1 MRTAHP
7 TLPPGQP
14 DPVLVQRLLFVQR
27 AFLVVVLLG
36 GLAALFSSMIPAFGA
51 YPVLEYVQMST
62 PAALEAVFC
71 AMALL
76 LTEPGHPIFLAL
88 VGRIF
93 AGTAA
98 LLAVAILLERFAQVV
113 ILPSAVLH
121 GQGNDA
127 MWNAHSP
134 QFAVGFLAI
143 AIVLLFVGSMNVI
156 VQHVADVLV
165 IFLSLLMCTLA
176 SQSVFSALKLF
187 GMGKGD
193 GISTQV
199 LGCLLLLT
207 AAVVFRQ
214 TDCGV
219 LSIFVG
225 RGIGSRIARTYALIL
240 LAWPFLG
247 RIADSR
253 IKFPQWVPGHFA
265 APVLTSVEVVLSI
278 ALLLIVVWQVTEMEK
293 EVHDLTLRDD
303 LTGLMNMRGFY
314 LLADQTYRLAKRGHL
329 PFSVLFMDMDG
340 LKLINDKMGHS
351 MGSAYLKEAGEL
363 VHENFR
369 DGDVK
374 GRFGGDEFVVAG
386 QFSMVGIEV
395 ATQRL
400 RAMAAERNAK
410 EGRKYPLAFSIGH
423 VTVEPHS
430 TETLKELVAQA
441 DALMY
446 KDKQARKAARK

>member
-14 DPVLVQRLLFVQR
+14 DPVLVQRLLLVQR
-27 AFLVVVLLG
+27 AFLVAVLLA
-36 GLAALFSSMIPAFGA
+36 GLGAFFAAVSPAMGA
-51 YPVLEYVQMST
+51 YAVLDYVRMST

-76 LTEPGHPIFLAL
+76 LTERGHPIFLVL

-93 AGTAA
+93 AAAAA
-98 LLAVAILLERFAQVV
+98 LLATAILLERFAQVV
-113 ILPSAVLH
+113 ILPTALLH
-121 GQGNDA
+121 GPGEHA
-127 MWNAHSP
+127 TASVHAP

-143 AIVLLFVGSMNVI
+143 AIVLLFVGSANVI

-165 IFLSLLMCTLA
+165 IFLILLMCTLV
-176 SQSVFSALKLF
+176 SQSVFSAMKLF
-187 GMGKGD
+187 GLGTGD
-193 GISTQV
+193 GLTLQV

-207 AAVVFRQ
+207 AVVVFRQ

-225 RGIGSRIARTYALIL
+225 RGIGSRIARTFALIL
-240 LAWPFLG
+240 LAWPFVG

-253 IKFPQWVPGHFA
+253 IKFPPWVPGHFA
-265 APVLTSVEVVLSI
+265 APVLTSIEVVLSI

-293 EVHDLTLRDD
+293 EIHDLTLRDD

-314 LLADQTYRLAKRGHL
+314 LLADQTYRLAKRGQL

-340 LKLINDKMGHS
+340 LKVINDKMGHS
-351 MGSAYLKEAGEL
+351 TGSAYLKEAGEL
-363 VHENFR
+363 VQENFR

-395 ATQRL
+395 AAQRL

-430 TETLKELVAQA
+430 TETLKELVARA
-441 DALMY
+441 DAVMY
-446 KDKQARKAARK
+446 KDKQARKAARS